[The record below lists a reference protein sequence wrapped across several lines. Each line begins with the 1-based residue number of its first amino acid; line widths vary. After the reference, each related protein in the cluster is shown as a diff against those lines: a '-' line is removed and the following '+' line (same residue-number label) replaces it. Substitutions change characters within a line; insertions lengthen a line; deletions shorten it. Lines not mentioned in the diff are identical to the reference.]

1 MLDDG
6 SFESWIRSTLAKHGD
21 FTALVVLTRIGDSA
35 VVPLCSTFFH
45 IIGDEITWDEMA
57 KMLESSGQAWQGA
70 AFFATKGVR
79 GGPIDNATARQRLRE
94 LEGRIIA
101 DRMTLNDGEFFD
113 VLGRR
118 IKIEPEP
125 LC

>member
-1 MLDDG
+1 M
-6 SFESWIRSTLAKHGD
+6 SSTHARHGD
-21 FTALVVLTRIGDSA
+21 FSVLVVLTRIGDSA

-45 IIGDEITWDEMA
+45 VVGDELTWDDIV
-57 KMLESSGQAWQGA
+57 KMLESSGQTWQGA
-70 AFFATKGVR
+70 AFYATKGVS

-94 LEGRIIA
+94 LEAKIIS

-118 IKIEPEP
+118 IKIEPET
-125 LC
+125 LS

>member
-1 MLDDG
+1 MRDDD
-6 SFESWIRSTLAKHGD
+6 SFEAWVRTTLAKHGD
-21 FTALVVLTRIGDSA
+21 FTALVVLTAIGDQA
-35 VVPLCSTFFH
+35 VRPLCSTYFH
-45 IIGDEITWDEMA
+45 IIGDEITWGEIV
-57 KMLESSGQAWQGA
+57 KMLESSGQTWQGA

-79 GGPIDNATARQRLRE
+79 GGPIDNATARHRLRE

-113 VLGRR
+113 PLGRR
-118 IKIEPEP
+118 IRIDPAP